1 MTDPSNNR
9 KDLPS
14 QYHQGYCYFDVRT
27 GKFYIDIS
35 DVTAPSSRMALN
47 AERADQDHLGNTI
60 YETYGQTL
68 GYDLTEH
75 EIQLKNGEGHTIGD
89 AIKLGAL
96 ADANA
101 VSTTY
106 QPAGTNTTASL
117 TIYPTTANVLHSV
130 SNAGAFPTLTGTVDS
145 NGVLN
150 LSMSNDGRFPQYAT
164 TSVWTGYSTT
174 SYAAAP
180 IFSGTTATITL
191 NPMEGAAQ
199 NGDNV
204 DF

>member
-47 AERADQDHLGNTI
+47 AERADKDHRGDII

-68 GYDLTEH
+68 DYDLTKH
-75 EIQLKNGEGHTIGD
+75 EIYLKTGQGNTIGTV
-89 AIKLGAL
+89 KLGAL

-117 TIYPTTANVLHSV
+117 TIYPTTSNVLQSV
-130 SNAGAFPTLTGTVDS
+130 SNAGAFPTLTGTVDA